1 MFRTLKMIN
10 TLNVTYG
17 LVFTAPPASTASRPA
32 FRDDREPPLG
42 WDGTPSL

>member
-17 LVFTAPPASTASRPA
+17 LVFAEFLSGGR
-32 FRDDREPPLG
+32 
-42 WDGTPSL
+42 TPKEFALTKTQPIQSAN